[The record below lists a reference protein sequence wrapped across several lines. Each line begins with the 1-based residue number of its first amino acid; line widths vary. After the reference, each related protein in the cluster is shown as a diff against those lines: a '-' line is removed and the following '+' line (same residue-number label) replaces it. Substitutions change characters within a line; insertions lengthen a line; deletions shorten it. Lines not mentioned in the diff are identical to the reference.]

1 MREKLRVLFEDN
13 HLLVVDK
20 PASVLVHSDDTGD
33 KTLLDAAKSYIKHH
47 YNKPGDV
54 FLHAVHR
61 LDRPVS
67 GCIILARTS
76 KALARLNESI
86 KNREIEKKYI
96 CLTTA
101 DVTNE
106 SAQLV
111 HWLKKDHKANKV
123 EAKSRFKEGMKK
135 SGWKKCVLDYQ
146 LAGSSGE
153 KHMFE
158 INLETGRSHQIRA
171 QMAKAGYPILGDLKY
186 GGEKWSNPKALALH
200 CVSLKF
206 QHPVRKDEM
215 RLNCLPKGQEW
226 DFFIPLIKEKFKI

>member
-1 MREKLRVLFEDN
+1 MREKLKVLFEDN
-13 HLLVVDK
+13 HLLVVNK
-20 PASVLVHSDDTGD
+20 PTSVLVHSDDTGD
-33 KTLLDAAKSYIKHH
+33 ITLLDAAKSYIKQK
-47 YNKPGDV
+47 YSKPGDV

-76 KALARLNESI
+76 KALSRMNESI

-101 DVTNE
+101 KIITE
-106 SAQLV
+106 SAQLT
-111 HWLKKDHKANKV
+111 HWLKKDHNANKV

-135 SGWKKCVLDYQ
+135 TGWKKCLLDYQ
-146 LAGSSGE
+146 LVGSSGE

-158 INLETGRSHQIRA
+158 VSLETGRSHQIRA

-206 QHPVRKDEM
+206 QHPVKKDEM
-215 RLNCLPKGQEW
+215 HLNCLPKGQEW
-226 DFFIPLIKEKFKI
+226 EFFIPLIKEEFKI